1 MWREREREREV
12 TTLTVCHGEDCLRA
26 PGPDYPVQTLLEKCY
41 IYYWKVLRLHK
52 RRNGI
57 TTSWDWERESQHSW
71 EPCLVFNLNLYR
83 CNKSPPS
90 SLSSLNKI
98 KTSFKHKTPPLHS
111 PNLKLNRLGTKF
123 IKIWNGINLIREGF
137 YPEKND
143 KLTRL

>member
-1 MWREREREREV
+1 MLKVSNNYRDIYIMWREREREREV
-12 TTLTVCHGEDCLRA
+12 TTPHCLSWRGLSQSSRTRLSRQGE
-26 PGPDYPVQTLLEKCY
+26 VQTLLEKCY

-57 TTSWDWERESQHSW
+57 ILRVERESAQRRSL
-71 EPCLVFNLNLYR
+71 CLVFNLNFYR
-83 CNKSPPS
+83 CNKSPPPPPPPS

-123 IKIWNGINLIREGF
+123 IKI
-137 YPEKND
+137 
-143 KLTRL
+143 